1 MACHGISEAIENLS
15 LSETQTEGLGARPK
29 VSERREEKQ
38 SRRRNRKD
46 KRRAGLEDS
55 VHSKPPP
62 MSRVEKLRAERQLCS
77 VVTDT
82 SQGSLVVRSVS
93 LTTEIKNLPDSFFSD
108 NLVGDREAEGSE
120 ARDGRDLKKRRR
132 RKQKRKQS
140 STEEEDKLSSEN
152 IEEKLNDKL
161 IDDDPGE
168 EIVTNF
174 GDEQC
179 VVS

>member
-1 MACHGISEAIENLS
+1 MSCHGISEAIENLS
-15 LSETQTEGLGARPK
+15 LSESLGARPK
-29 VSERREEKQ
+29 VNEKSKEKQ

-46 KRRAGLEDS
+46 RRRAGLEDS
-55 VHSKPPP
+55 ANSKPPP

-82 SQGSLVVRSVS
+82 SQGSLAVRSVS

-132 RKQKRKQS
+132 RRQKRKQS
-140 STEEEDKLSSEN
+140 STEDEDKLSSEN
-152 IEEKLNDKL
+152 IEEEKLHDKL